1 MGGVGIE
8 LRMGILHNAAKQQML
23 GPLLSHG
30 WIASIVEESKDG
42 EYLVIDATK
51 GAKKHSVALMY
62 TSATDNRH

>member
-1 MGGVGIE
+1 MGGVGID

-30 WIASIVEESKDG
+30 WIASVVEESKDG

-51 GAKKHSVALMY
+51 GEKKHSVALMY
-62 TSATDNRH
+62 TSATDN